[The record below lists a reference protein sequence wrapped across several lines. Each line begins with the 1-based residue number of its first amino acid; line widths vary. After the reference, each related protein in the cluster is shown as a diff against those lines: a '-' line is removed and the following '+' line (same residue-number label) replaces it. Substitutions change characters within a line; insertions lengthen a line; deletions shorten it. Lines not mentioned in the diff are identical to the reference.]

1 MSKIKIKFDPVTRS
15 PESPAIILADRNGNR
30 LGEITARNIIA
41 KDSMVNP
48 SEISFNVNKFE
59 NDNKNHLWDKIVNF
73 RLATCDEWDAWFE
86 IYVEIDESNK
96 TVKHVSG
103 VQAGKAELSKIK
115 LHNIEINTEK
125 DIARDDYEITIL
137 FDPKNHNG
145 SLLNR
150 ILEKAPHYHVAHVD
164 ASIAK
169 IQRAFSFND
178 ISIDDAFQ
186 EIAEE
191 IGCIFIYNFN
201 ADENG
206 NIVRSISV
214 YDLQQNCNNCNFRGE
229 FTSNCPKCNS
239 DNITEGYGNDTNI
252 FISSDELANDLKLT
266 TDTKSV
272 NNCFKLE
279 SGDDLMTAAI
289 RSCNPNGS
297 DYIWYFSDDM
307 KEIMPDEL
315 INKLTQYD
323 ELYNYYQK
331 DYSISINEDLLKQY
345 NDIITKYKAYNQNL
359 KQITVPITGYPKL
372 MEVYYNTI
380 DLELYLKSVLMPDA
394 KLSDT
399 SAEEQSRKLTA
410 ENLSPVAVTN
420 IKYIS
425 ISTANNA
432 ILGFAKSIIDPRYRV
447 KINTSSISGLMWTGS
462 FIITNYSDEEDTI
475 ITPDI
480 TVAINDDYEKYVRQ
494 QIDKLINKEATDLSI
509 SGLFKMSHDD
519 FCGEL
524 KKYCLDNLNSFYNI
538 CQSCIDILI
547 EQGIADKETWADK
560 NPSLYDEL
568 YIPYR
573 NKLDV
578 IQAEIN
584 IRENEINIITGIS
597 NDGDIILQGV
607 QNYII
612 DVISQIQETL
622 NFEKYLGKKLWLD
635 FCAYRREDKYYNGN
649 YISDGL
655 NNSELFNRALEFLQ
669 TANKEIYKSST
680 LQHSITSNLKNIF
693 SIEKLEPL
701 YDYFEV
707 GNWLRVKIDEKIY
720 KLRLLEYEINYD
732 DLSNLSTVDFSDVLK
747 VIGGISD
754 SKSIFEKTTSIAS
767 SYDYV
772 QRQAEQ
778 GSKSHEVIDRWSQNG
793 LDVTKVKILSNAEGQ
808 SQSWDEHGFHLR
820 KYDTIT
826 DSYDD
831 EQMRFLNNSIV
842 ITNDNWETVKT
853 AIGGYYYND
862 PVTGELRYTYGINA
876 ETLIGNL
883 ILGEN
888 LGIYTDNGSLTFNND
903 GLKITNGV
911 NTFNVNPNDEI
922 LLSLSN
928 EKEKLLYID
937 KNGKMHLKGDGS
949 KLEIEGLTTL
959 NDNFRILEDGSIEAN
974 NGKFKGDIEGSYISG
989 STFKIEHGPSSIYLD
1004 FSGISMN
1011 KYEFGTTPGDLGSYY
1026 STRLDWDGLITNGT
1040 VICKSLTQT
1049 SDERLKTDFNQV
1061 SDKLIDAYMEIPI
1074 YTFKWKKI
1082 LNSDINI
1089 GVKAQDIIRA
1099 FDKNEINYEH
1109 YDIINHINEKMYGF
1123 DTLGVNYQVLN
1134 NLTMYITQKHEKKIL
1149 ELEEK
1154 IRLLEL
1160 KIDGDN

>member
-15 PESPAIILADRNGNR
+15 PESPAIILADRNGDR

-380 DLELYLKSVLMPDA
+380 D
-394 KLSDT
+394 
-399 SAEEQSRKLTA
+399 
-410 ENLSPVAVTN
+410 
-420 IKYIS
+420 
-425 ISTANNA
+425 
-432 ILGFAKSIIDPRYRV
+432 
-447 KINTSSISGLMWTGS
+447 
-462 FIITNYSDEEDTI
+462 
-475 ITPDI
+475 
-480 TVAINDDYEKYVRQ
+480 
-494 QIDKLINKEATDLSI
+494 
-509 SGLFKMSHDD
+509 
-519 FCGEL
+519 
-524 KKYCLDNLNSFYNI
+524 
-538 CQSCIDILI
+538 
-547 EQGIADKETWADK
+547 
-560 NPSLYDEL
+560 
-568 YIPYR
+568 
-573 NKLDV
+573 
-578 IQAEIN
+578 
-584 IRENEINIITGIS
+584 
-597 NDGDIILQGV
+597 
-607 QNYII
+607 
-612 DVISQIQETL
+612 
-622 NFEKYLGKKLWLD
+622 
-635 FCAYRREDKYYNGN
+635 
-649 YISDGL
+649 
-655 NNSELFNRALEFLQ
+655 
-669 TANKEIYKSST
+669 
-680 LQHSITSNLKNIF
+680 
-693 SIEKLEPL
+693 
-701 YDYFEV
+701 
-707 GNWLRVKIDEKIY
+707 
-720 KLRLLEYEINYD
+720 
-732 DLSNLSTVDFSDVLK
+732 
-747 VIGGISD
+747 
-754 SKSIFEKTTSIAS
+754 
-767 SYDYV
+767 
-772 QRQAEQ
+772 
-778 GSKSHEVIDRWSQNG
+778 
-793 LDVTKVKILSNAEGQ
+793 
-808 SQSWDEHGFHLR
+808 
-820 KYDTIT
+820 
-826 DSYDD
+826 
-831 EQMRFLNNSIV
+831 
-842 ITNDNWETVKT
+842 
-853 AIGGYYYND
+853 
-862 PVTGELRYTYGINA
+862 
-876 ETLIGNL
+876 
-883 ILGEN
+883 
-888 LGIYTDNGSLTFNND
+888 
-903 GLKITNGV
+903 
-911 NTFNVNPNDEI
+911 
-922 LLSLSN
+922 
-928 EKEKLLYID
+928 
-937 KNGKMHLKGDGS
+937 
-949 KLEIEGLTTL
+949 
-959 NDNFRILEDGSIEAN
+959 
-974 NGKFKGDIEGSYISG
+974 
-989 STFKIEHGPSSIYLD
+989 
-1004 FSGISMN
+1004 
-1011 KYEFGTTPGDLGSYY
+1011 
-1026 STRLDWDGLITNGT
+1026 
-1040 VICKSLTQT
+1040 
-1049 SDERLKTDFNQV
+1049 
-1061 SDKLIDAYMEIPI
+1061 
-1074 YTFKWKKI
+1074 
-1082 LNSDINI
+1082 
-1089 GVKAQDIIRA
+1089 
-1099 FDKNEINYEH
+1099 
-1109 YDIINHINEKMYGF
+1109 
-1123 DTLGVNYQVLN
+1123 
-1134 NLTMYITQKHEKKIL
+1134 
-1149 ELEEK
+1149 
-1154 IRLLEL
+1154 
-1160 KIDGDN
+1160 